1 MARGGINGWFAPWRA
16 LIPLPCSVRF
26 ARLRKWGDAMTGM
39 VVIGAG
45 QAASQ
50 LVASLRS
57 EGYAAPVTV
66 VGDEAYPP
74 YQRPPLSKKF
84 LSGELDEER
93 LFIRPPEFY
102 AQANAA
108 LMLGVRA
115 TAVDLQ
121 AKTVALSSGETLAY
135 ETLAFTTG
143 SRVRKLTVPG
153 ADLARI
159 FYLRG
164 IADVK
169 AIQPHFEAGKRIVI
183 VGGGYIGLEV
193 AAVAAKRGLNV
204 TVVEALERCLQRVTS
219 KPMSDFFEGVHRE
232 AGVTILTSTGVH
244 GFEPGPDGLIVVKT
258 AGPDLEAD
266 LVVAGIGIVPEQ
278 EVALA
283 AGLVCENGIVVDEF
297 ARASDPNVYAIGD
310 CSNHPNPLLG
320 RRLRLESV
328 QNAIDQAKAAAAAIC
343 GKPRPYAEVPWFWS
357 DQYDLK
363 LQIAGLSML
372 GDDVVLRGDPAT
384 KKFAAFYLR
393 GGAVA
398 AVDAVNAA
406 PEYMIGRMMIAQKK
420 VVDPARLAD
429 LAVPMKALM
438 A

>member
-1 MARGGINGWFAPWRA
+1 
-16 LIPLPCSVRF
+16 
-26 ARLRKWGDAMTGM
+26 MTGM

-50 LVASLRS
+50 LVASLRT
-57 EGYAAPVTV
+57 EGYDAPITV
-66 VGDEAYPP
+66 VGDEPYPP

-84 LSGELDEER
+84 LSGEMEEER
-93 LFIRPPEFY
+93 LFIRPLEFY
-102 AQANAA
+102 EQQKTA
-108 LMLGVRA
+108 LMLNVRA
-115 TAVDLQ
+115 EKVDLE
-121 AKTVALSSGETLAY
+121 AKTVTLANGAALGY
-135 ETLAFTTG
+135 DTLAFTTG

-153 ADLARI
+153 ADLDRI

-164 IADVK
+164 IDDVK

-193 AAVAAKRGLNV
+193 AAVAAKRGLQV

-219 KPMSDFFEGVHRE
+219 KLMSDFFESVHRA

-244 GFEPGPDGLIVVKT
+244 GFAPGRDGAVVVKT
-258 AGPDLEAD
+258 AGPELEAD
-266 LVVAGIGIVPEQ
+266 LVVAGIGILPEQ
-278 EVALA
+278 ELA
-283 AGLVCENGIVVDEF
+283 QSAGLVCENGIVVDEF
-297 ARASDPNVYAIGD
+297 ARASDPNVFAIGD

-343 GKPRPYAEVPWFWS
+343 GKPKPYAEVPWFWS

-363 LQIAGLSML
+363 LQIAGISML

-384 KKFAAFYLR
+384 RKFAAFYLR
-393 GGAVA
+393 DGAVA

-420 VVDPARLAD
+420 VIDPARLAD
-429 LAVPMKALM
+429 LSVPMKSLM

>member
-1 MARGGINGWFAPWRA
+1 MSGI
-16 LIPLPCSVRF
+16 
-26 ARLRKWGDAMTGM
+26 

-57 EGYAAPVTV
+57 EGYEAPITV

-84 LSGELDEER
+84 LSGEMEEER
-93 LFIRPPEFY
+93 LFIRPLEFY
-102 AQANAA
+102 AQANAT
-108 LMLGVRA
+108 LILNTRA
-115 TAVDLQ
+115 TAVNLD
-121 AKTVALSSGETLAY
+121 AKQVTLSTGETLGY

-153 ADLARI
+153 ADLPGI

-169 AIQPHFEAGKRIVI
+169 AIQPHFEAGKRLVV
-183 VGGGYIGLEV
+183 VGGGYIGLET
-193 AAVAAKRGLNV
+193 AAVAAKRGLEV
-204 TVVEALERCLQRVTS
+204 TIVEAMERCLQRVTS
-219 KPMSDFFEGVHRE
+219 QQISDFFQGVHRA

-244 GFEPGPDGLIVVKT
+244 GFTQGPGDSLIVQT
-258 AGPDLEAD
+258 ANGEIAAD
-266 LVVAGIGIVPEQ
+266 LVVAGIGILPEQ
-278 EVALA
+278 EVAQA
-283 AGLVCENGIVVDEF
+283 AGLVCENGIVVDEY

-310 CSNHPNPLLG
+310 CANHPNPLLG

-328 QNAIDQAKAAAAAIC
+328 QNAIDQAKAAALAVT
-343 GKPRPYAEVPWFWS
+343 GKPKVYAEVPWFWS

-363 LQIAGLSML
+363 LQIAGISAP
-372 GDDVVLRGDPAT
+372 GDEIVVRGDQEAR
-384 KKFAAFYLR
+384 KFAVFYLR
-393 GGAVA
+393 DGHVA
-398 AVDAVNAA
+398 AVDAVNAV
-406 PEYMIGRMMIAQKK
+406 PEYMVGRQMIAQKK
-420 VVDPARLAD
+420 VIDPAQLAD
-429 LAVPMKALM
+429 TAIPMKSLM

>member
-1 MARGGINGWFAPWRA
+1 
-16 LIPLPCSVRF
+16 
-26 ARLRKWGDAMTGM
+26 MTGM

-57 EGYAAPVTV
+57 DGYAAPITV
-66 VGDEAYPP
+66 IGDEPYPP

-84 LSGELDEER
+84 LSGEMDEER
-93 LFIRPPEFY
+93 LYIRPAEFY
-102 AQANAA
+102 AQAGAA

-115 TAVDLQ
+115 TQVDLQ
-121 AKTVALSSGETLAY
+121 ARSVTLATGDRLAY

-143 SRVRKLTVPG
+143 SRVRRLTTPG
-153 ADLARI
+153 ADLPGI

-219 KPMSDFFEGVHRE
+219 KLMSDFFEGVHRE

-244 GFEPGPDGLIVVKT
+244 GFKAGANGTVIVET
-258 AGPDLEAD
+258 AGPQLEAD
-266 LVVAGIGIVPEQ
+266 LVVAGIGILPEQ
-278 EVALA
+278 EVAQA

-343 GKPRPYAEVPWFWS
+343 GKPKPYAEVPWFWS

-372 GDDVVLRGDPAT
+372 GDDLVVRGDPASR
-384 KKFAAFYLR
+384 KFAAFYLR
-393 GGAVA
+393 AGAVA

-420 VVDPARLAD
+420 VVDAARLAD
-429 LAVPMKALM
+429 PSVPMKTLM
-438 A
+438 G